1 MLRQP
6 IIQALKDGV
15 MVELVDVSDLDCV
28 FLSYDE
34 PDADENFIYLKS
46 IAPWAKRVHGVEG
59 SDAAHKAAA
68 AASSTERFILIDGD
82 NRPDPEFFNQTLRID
97 HTNDAK
103 VFRWRARNIINGL
116 CYGNGGI
123 SSWTKTFVQN
133 MKTHEATDGTDETLV
148 EFCFA
153 DDYWAMHDV
162 WSTTYPNA
170 TSHQAWRAGF
180 REGVKLCLARGR
192 RIDPEDFE
200 SETWVGNRDNLA
212 IWCSV
217 GADVENGNWA
227 IAGAR
232 HGAYKVM
239 FEPDWDYTE
248 VRDFHKLDQLY
259 DDCWTQE
266 NQDFHTEVLTK
277 RLALDIVELT
287 PEQSAWFKRN
297 QQPYE
302 NIDIMMPEHL
312 YRSFLRDAARKFR

>member
-1 MLRQP
+1 
-6 IIQALKDGV
+6 

-68 AASSTERFILIDGD
+68 AASNTERFILIDGD
-82 NRPDPEFFNQTLRID
+82 NRPDPEFFNQTLRLD
-97 HTNDAK
+97 HANHNK

-133 MKTHEATDGTDETLV
+133 MKTHEATDGTDETVV

-170 TSHQAWRAGF
+170 TSYQAWRAGF

-200 SETWVGNRDNLA
+200 SETWIGNRDNLE

-217 GADVENGNWA
+217 GNDVNYGDWA
-227 IAGAR
+227 IMGAR
-232 HGAYKVM
+232 YGAYKVM
-239 FEPDWDYTE
+239 FDTDWDYTE
-248 VRDFHKLDQLY
+248 VRDFDKLNNIY
-259 DDCWTQE
+259 E
-266 NQDFHTEVLTK
+266 NLTSNMEDYVTPLTN
-277 RLALDIVELT
+277 RLGLDIVYLD
-287 PEQSAWFKRN
+287 PEQSKWYKAHRALH
-297 QQPYE
+297 Q

>member
-1 MLRQP
+1 
-6 IIQALKDGV
+6 

-68 AASSTERFILIDGD
+68 AASNTERFILIDGD

-133 MKTHEATDGTDETLV
+133 MKTHEATDGTDETVV

-170 TSHQAWRAGF
+170 TSYQAWRAGF

-200 SETWVGNRDNLA
+200 SETWIGNRDNLE

-217 GADVENGNWA
+217 GNDVNYGDWA
-227 IAGAR
+227 IMGAR
-232 HGAYKVM
+232 YGAYKVM
-239 FEPDWDYTE
+239 FDTDWDYTE
-248 VRDFHKLDQLY
+248 VRDFDKLNNIY
-259 DDCWTQE
+259 E
-266 NQDFHTEVLTK
+266 NFTSNMEDYVTPLTN
-277 RLALDIVELT
+277 RLGLDIVHLD
-287 PEQSAWFKRN
+287 PEQSKWYKAHRAPH
-297 QQPYE
+297 Q

>member
-1 MLRQP
+1 
-6 IIQALKDGV
+6 

-68 AASSTERFILIDGD
+68 AASNTERFILIDGD
-82 NRPDPEFFNQTLRID
+82 NRPDPEFFNQTLRLD
-97 HTNDAK
+97 HANHNK

-123 SSWTKTFVQN
+123 SSWTKTFVQK
-133 MKTHEATDGTDETLV
+133 MKTHEATDGTDETVV

-170 TSHQAWRAGF
+170 TSYQAWRAGF

-200 SETWVGNRDNLA
+200 SETWIGNRDNLE

-217 GADVENGNWA
+217 GNDVDYGDWA
-227 IAGAR
+227 IMGAR
-232 HGAYKVM
+232 YGAYKVM
-239 FEPDWDYTE
+239 FDTDWDYTE
-248 VRDFHKLDQLY
+248 VRDFDKLNNIYKNFTSNMEDY
-259 DDCWTQE
+259 VTP
-266 NQDFHTEVLTK
+266 LTN
-277 RLALDIVELT
+277 RLGLDIVHLD
-287 PEQSAWFKRN
+287 PEQSKWYKAHRAPH
-297 QQPYE
+297 Q